1 MSQQV
6 LQDEDGKPNFIK
18 ELEDS
23 LATGNEYKAP
33 DTNWETDFIKK
44 WLLLSPAL
52 GEMDLRPLIYL
63 SKDRSMPFAAYDEL
77 SPEGKKILEA
87 LKMVKNG
94 PLNQGLTDKIKGI
107 GEMESTLLLNQLA
120 RIGRGN
126 QWNVDTVCAAMHI
139 TEAYPSIGDR
149 LALVLGEIPSKSVKP
164 AVVNR
169 IKDKE
174 WAKSLLEK
182 WANDSETPASV
193 KNTIMPKKSRG

>member
-1 MSQQV
+1 
-6 LQDEDGKPNFIK
+6 
-18 ELEDS
+18 
-23 LATGNEYKAP
+23 
-33 DTNWETDFIKK
+33 
-44 WLLLSPAL
+44 
-52 GEMDLRPLIYL
+52 
-63 SKDRSMPFAAYDEL
+63 
-77 SPEGKKILEA
+77 
-87 LKMVKNG
+87 
-94 PLNQGLTDKIKGI
+94 
-107 GEMESTLLLNQLA
+107 MESTLLLNQLA